1 MNVERYRADDDVSE
15 RHESSLF
22 LSILL
27 IVLRMLP
34 LTMLECCQRRKKV
47 RIRAKAL
54 AVSSIIGLWIAFVDC
69 CVLCFAHVSGPMEQE
84 LGQSFA
90 SRDYLYK
97 DTSAAIERARRSRD
111 C

>member
-1 MNVERYRADDDVSE
+1 MNAERYRADDGVSE

-34 LTMLECCQRRKKV
+34 LTMLECYQRRKKV

-54 AVSSIIGLWIAFVDC
+54 AVSSIIGLWIALVDC
-69 CVLCFAHVSGPMEQE
+69 CVYALLMYQ
-84 LGQSFA
+84 
-90 SRDYLYK
+90 
-97 DTSAAIERARRSRD
+97 ARWNRS
-111 C
+111 